1 MISPFAVVTPI
12 AAHMVF
18 DRSLVLASD
27 QRVRLEVIGE
37 EPGLLSV
44 DGRASLELPV
54 GSKVRIGRAGTP
66 ARLVRRDDAP
76 AFHDLVRDKFDLP
89 GTVGGAV

>member
-1 MISPFAVVTPI
+1 MVSII
-12 AAHMVF
+12 AGCLLDH
-18 DRSLVLASD
+18 ASG
-27 QRVRLEVIGE
+27 EVIGE
-37 EPGLLSV
+37 EPGLSR
-44 DGRASLELPV
+44 GASLELP
-54 GSKVRIGRAGTP
+54 SDPRFDRPARTP